1 MAAVF
6 LDGCARREAKTLSPT
21 RELGDPVE
29 LWKVRSEGQQAAAVV
44 DEILRRHGEG
54 VPWGNP
60 HPNPHPH
67 PHPKPHPNPNL
78 GPEQHALYAG
88 IEDAAARWFAQ
99 HEEAKEAQAGVYA
112 HINRKFT
119 GYRNGK
125 FREQLELRQTQQGS
139 LYPQV
144 ERRG

>member
-1 MAAVF
+1 MRRCGATAAR
-6 LDGCARREAKTLSPT
+6 GCCSARSST
-21 RELGDPVE
+21 
-29 LWKVRSEGQQAAAVV
+29 
-44 DEILRRHGEG
+44 
-54 VPWGNP
+54 
-60 HPNPHPH
+60 PNPKPK
-67 PHPKPHPNPNL
+67 PQPKPKPNPDTNPNPNPKPHPNPNL
-78 GPEQHALYAG
+78 GPEQHALYAA
-88 IEDAAARWFAQ
+88 IEEAAARWFAQ
-99 HEEAKEAQAGVYA
+99 DEEAKEAQAGVYA